1 MHKPIGARGRPR
13 EFNMNLALDRAI
25 LYFRAHGYHG
35 VSIANLSQALKLSAG
50 SIYKAFH
57 NKHALFTAALNRYIE
72 LRRAQLASISASEA
86 SGCEKLRQVLL
97 FFARSAQAEEGRY
110 GCLVVLSAVELA
122 STDKAIA
129 AKVAAQLQVSEQL
142 LQSLLEAGQADG
154 SIAQTVDVAA
164 TAKLL
169 LAVIQGMR
177 VLGKVGQSQQTV
189 ESMAATAMK
198 LLD

>member
-1 MHKPIGARGRPR
+1 MRYLRRRLIATSSCVAR
-13 EFNMNLALDRAI
+13 NL
-25 LYFRAHGYHG
+25 
-35 VSIANLSQALKLSAG
+35 QAL
-50 SIYKAFH
+50 
-57 NKHALFTAALNRYIE
+57 
-72 LRRAQLASISASEA
+72 AQA
-86 SGCEKLRQVLL
+86 RQVGAKSYAKCCC